1 MSPKPGAPVGGEFP
15 GGGGLRPD
23 QPKDGSSNGY
33 SHDPLILGNRGPGQ
47 SRQGVDDL

>member
-1 MSPKPGAPVGGEFP
+1 MSQRPRGQGRGLAGGVGLG
-15 GGGGLRPD
+15 
-23 QPKDGSSNGY
+23 QPKDASSNGY